1 MLQEIVWLDFDKLAI
16 LFWHLFLC
24 FFAKICNLLDASRM
38 HKKLKNN
45 ILIVAQSRIIYDLCW
60 ELESMRRIRIDDQL

>member
-1 MLQEIVWLDFDKLAI
+1 
-16 LFWHLFLC
+16 
-24 FFAKICNLLDASRM
+24 M